1 MLWNVGDDATTQF
14 AADFANTWLER
25 RWATITRPFRRP
37 VLDLVYEGDHD
48 PFLMTEHIFR
58 QGQEVP
64 GRWFRVAV
72 INSSRSEIGDVRVRA
87 TRLRPARLPVLPQI
101 LRHMGNDPPQP
112 VESMFAVRAGR
123 QVPEFVDVV
132 SKVTGFPSIQLH
144 HINDAVRRDFP
155 AGSYRLTLEVTGT
168 GSKPRTRDFVIR
180 LNRSRELLF
189 RPARDPRSW

>member
-1 MLWNVGDDATTQF
+1 MLWNVGDDTTQF
-14 AADFANTWLER
+14 AAEFANTWLER
-25 RWATITRPFRRP
+25 RWASITRPFRRP

-48 PFLMTEHIFR
+48 PFLMTSHIFR
-58 QGQEVP
+58 QGQEVA

-87 TRLRPARLPVLPQI
+87 MRLHPRRLTVLPQI
-101 LRHMGNDPPQP
+101 LHHMGNDPPQP
-112 VESMFAVRAGR
+112 VESTFAVRPGR
-123 QVPEFVDVV
+123 QAPEFVDVV
-132 SKVTGFPSIQLH
+132 SKVTGLESIELH

-168 GSKPRTRDFVIR
+168 GSKPRTRDFAIR

-189 RPARDPRSW
+189 RPARERGSW